1 MLALAWRRGAAQARP
16 GAGPRPSARAA
27 SAARAASSRR
37 AASSGRAA
45 VGSPAGPAS
54 ASSALAGAA
63 EVVVFEG
70 LREWH
75 IRAISAFAA
84 GQLLFWGSYGVLS
97 LAYPSPAPPPRKP
110 DALPSYVPRESLV
123 MQFYTHPVWGFVG
136 FGVGAACVLLVRL
149 YTRSLVSR
157 ISLDAAAGRVTLRTH
172 TWTGAPSAPISLP
185 LSLLRWEPP
194 APKSGYAMFSIPGR
208 QARLIVERDGN
219 FSPPFAGAPDDKEAR
234 EQAVLAALG
243 ASWATQSA
251 AGSQA
256 AAMLAQ
262 LSAGR
267 ARGAAPDARDAP
279 PDDDVSQTGALKR
292 PPSLHELRQRR
303 LEAART
309 LG

>member
-1 MLALAWRRGAAQARP
+1 M
-16 GAGPRPSARAA
+16 
-27 SAARAASSRR
+27 
-37 AASSGRAA
+37 
-45 VGSPAGPAS
+45 GSPAGPAS